1 MTQDYAYATI
11 RTLDLLLG
19 VSKNRQFVFDQVKE
33 ISKANLQGLD
43 VQPRET
49 NTNVRLLYNGEE
61 FAELCYA
68 SVWAIERET
77 LSLEVPLAVKEA
89 WEKYQKEN
97 EYLDALQTVL
107 VYCYKDEAI
116 KQLPALKQ
124 LFAKTDERLK
134 AEEQQILDDWKAIK
148 EDLEAFFNW
157 EAKCIS

>member
-1 MTQDYAYATI
+1 MTQDYANATTH
-11 RTLDLLLG
+11 TLDLLLG

-43 VQPRET
+43 IQPRET
-49 NTNVRLLYNGEE
+49 NTNVKLLYSGEE

-68 SVWAIERET
+68 SVWTIERES

-89 WEKYQKEN
+89 WEKYKKGD
-97 EYLDALQTVL
+97 EYLETLQTIL

-116 KQLPALKQ
+116 KQFPALKQ

-148 EDLEAFFNW
+148 EDLEAFYN
-157 EAKCIS
+157 